1 MIIRDGP
8 TTMNWSYVRC
18 WRILEEAA
26 AAEAAAAA
34 TKEGKG
40 GANGRDR

>member
-1 MIIRDGP
+1 
-8 TTMNWSYVRC
+8 MNWSYVRC
-18 WRILEEAA
+18 WRILEEAAAAEAA